1 MKKDNYNKVRDN
13 CVQFNVSEWYPVDMN
28 VDLMDTYL
36 WRNKIRYVYYFVIL
50 VGLGLVSSVI
60 SK

>member
-1 MKKDNYNKVRDN
+1 
-13 CVQFNVSEWYPVDMN
+13 MN

-50 VGLGLVSSVI
+50 VGLGLFSSII
-60 SK
+60 SKEKI